1 MKKFLLLFITVF
13 VGCKNLTTEE
23 LAEEVKQSMI
33 ETFAEKDDW
42 INAKVVDFNLVHKSG
57 NEYKGFVDLIVKNP
71 LTNLLNNLNG
81 KDDSEEGIEIS
92 YPVEVIYDGTNFSW
106 QIMTE

>member
-42 INAKVVDFNLVHKSG
+42 INAKIVDFNLVHKSG
-57 NEYKGFVDLIVKNP
+57 NEYKGVVDLIVKNP
-71 LTNLLNNLNG
+71 ITDLLNNLNE
-81 KDDSEEGIEIS
+81 KDNSKGIEIS

-106 QIMTE
+106 QIITK